1 MAGNTSKQLTILA
14 LVAHPHDIT
23 HMCGTL
29 SHHVQDGDKVTAV
42 SVTGGSHIH
51 RQRLEDEMRKP
62 PAERDLSVLQE
73 SEADYGDRKADEYR
87 QVCDLFG
94 IKDARLLP
102 FVDFPWKLTDEMI
115 QTVTE
120 IVLEVR
126 PDVVLTH
133 APRLDTSQGW
143 TAYTR
148 QDCHGDVG
156 IIAAEAMGFASM
168 ADVESGRQSHAV
180 TAVFYLGVD
189 FPFEQ
194 SHIFVDIS
202 DQAENRIKAETMF
215 TTQDHTVEFANKR
228 INIGAG
234 FMGWMS
240 GTSYAEGWVRAR
252 PAIASRLDLTDEE
265 IERTAMPSVEYI
277 ARVGTL
283 TTLGR

>member
-29 SHHVQDGDKVTAV
+29 AHHVQDGDRVTAV
-42 SVTGGSHIH
+42 AVTGGSHIH

-62 PAERDLSVLQE
+62 PGERDISVLQE
-73 SEADYGDRKADEYR
+73 SEEDYADRKADEYR

-115 QTVTE
+115 QAVME
-120 IVLEVR
+120 IVLAVR
-126 PDVVLTH
+126 PDIVLTH
-133 APRLDTSQGW
+133 APQLDSAQGW
-143 TAYTR
+143 VAYTR
-148 QDCHGDVG
+148 QDSHGDVG
-156 IIAAEAMGFASM
+156 IIAGEAMGLAAM

-189 FPFEQ
+189 FPIEQ
-194 SHIFVDIS
+194 SQLFVDIS
-202 DQAENRIKAETMF
+202 DQAENRIKAEMLF
-215 TTQDHTVEFANKR
+215 ATQDHTAEFANKR

-240 GTSYAEGWVRAR
+240 GTSYAESWVRAR
-252 PAIASRLDLTDEE
+252 PALARRLDLTDEE
-265 IERTAMPSVEYI
+265 IELTAMPSVQCL
-277 ARVGTL
+277 ARCGKL
-283 TTLGR
+283 TTVGR